1 MRALVRVGAEEVDED
16 GEEGGEDG
24 EEAGEDGEDVGVV
37 VQVSP
42 VPHSSPIP
50 SRLIFNRI

>member
-1 MRALVRVGAEEVDED
+1 MAWRSLVRALVRVGAEEVDED
-16 GEEGGEDG
+16 GEEG
-24 EEAGEDGEDVGVV
+24 GEDGEDVGVV

>member
-24 EEAGEDGEDVGVV
+24 EDVGVV
-37 VQVSP
+37 VSP
-42 VPHSSPIP
+42 VPHSFPIP
-50 SRLIFNRI
+50 SRLLFNRI

>member
-16 GEEGGEDG
+16 GEE
-24 EEAGEDGEDVGVV
+24 DGEDREEGNVVVVSLLVV
-37 VQVSP
+37 VQVSA
-42 VPHSSPIP
+42 VPHSFPIP

>member
-1 MRALVRVGAEEVDED
+1 MRALVRVGAEEVDDD
-16 GEEGGEDG
+16 GEDGGEDG
-24 EEAGEDGEDVGVV
+24 EEAGEDVGVV
-37 VQVSP
+37 VSP